1 MRLIFVVLLV
11 LLISACSVNPDVKM
25 TSGPQ
30 AADTDEGSARPEE
43 TETPETQMVIAKTAT
58 TGEGDG
64 EDITLT
70 TSDGVQLAARFYAPE
85 NLNADTAVLI
95 LVHEAYRDSSS
106 WEGFHIAA
114 LENGYAV
121 IALDLRGH
129 GHSEGDL
136 VFDEAMDRDIDA
148 VMEWIRTT
156 PDLNGDRIIIAGAS
170 VGANLAL
177 RAGARYPQI
186 NTLVLLSPGLMY
198 WEIGTENA
206 ILDYGRRPLL
216 LVASENDAYSATSV
230 QKLNELGR
238 GYDKLVIYPGAEH
251 GTEMI
256 RSQPDLSDL
265 IFNWFEQMMD

>member
-106 WEGFHIAA
+106 WDGFHTAA

-129 GHSEGDL
+129 GQSEGDL

-230 QKLNELGR
+230 RKLNELGR

-265 IFNWFEQMMD
+265 IFNWFEQTME

>member
-1 MRLIFVVLLV
+1 MRLSVVFLLV
-11 LLISACSVNPDVKM
+11 LLISACSANPDVKM
-25 TSGPQ
+25 TSGPRVT
-30 AADTDEGSARPEE
+30 DTEESSARLEK
-43 TETPETQMVIAKTAT
+43 TETPETQTANAKPIT
-58 TGEGDG
+58 TEEGDG
-64 EDITLT
+64 KDITLT
-70 TSDGVQLAARFYAPE
+70 TSDGVQLAARFYTPE

-106 WEGFHIAA
+106 WEGFQTEA

-129 GHSEGDL
+129 GRSEGDL

-148 VMEWIRTT
+148 VIEWISASS
-156 PDLNGDRIIIAGAS
+156 DLNGDRIVIAGAS

-177 RAGARYPQI
+177 RAAARYPQI
-186 NTLVLLSPGLMY
+186 NTVVLLSPGLMY

-216 LVASENDAYSATSV
+216 LVASEDDAYAAVSV

-238 GYDKLVIYPGAEH
+238 GYDKLMIYPGADH

-265 IFNWFEQMMD
+265 IFYWFEQMMD